1 MWWQP
6 GDPEVERGNQAVSG
20 NLGLRDNFLL
30 VLSHTSCLS
39 AMPTLFYSHKNAIC
53 HETASFM
60 RTMESKRESRVF
72 PLHIKQSRRCQ
83 NMRTLDTFAWTHLQW
98 WRVCAVWRW
107 VFTLTLSVWAWKKSG
122 WRPASPGRRTEH
134 AASCGCSLGPSCCR
148 GSVDAA
154 GEACGDGA
162 AAAVGAR
169 AGSYRTARYGRESG
183 GERGETLAFLQGS
196 CSLRS

>member
-6 GDPEVERGNQAVSG
+6 GDLEVERGNQAVSG

-83 NMRTLDTFAWTHLQW
+83 NMRTLRGHICSDGECAPYALGVYTHPECVSVEEVWVTTSLAREEDRTCCELWLQ
-98 WRVCAVWRW
+98 
-107 VFTLTLSVWAWKKSG
+107 
-122 WRPASPGRRTEH
+122 
-134 AASCGCSLGPSCCR
+134 LGPIMLLWLCGCCR
-148 GSVDAA
+148 GSVW
-154 GEACGDGA
+154 GWCSCGCGCACWVIQD
-162 AAAVGAR
+162 R
-169 AGSYRTARYGRESG
+169 PLWERIW

-196 CSLRS
+196 CSLRG